1 VFRRAQILMITI
13 AVVMGVLALVLG
25 ILSSHPLID
34 PDGFLG
40 PGWLRLPLLL
50 ALAFGLDLVPRTL
63 WLSRLRPARM
73 RAVWQARVR
82 EHWTRPRMAL
92 VVIGLLTFYVT
103 YVSYRNL
110 KSQVPFVEGKNHTF
124 DFELNIIDRA
134 LFLGHYPGPVLHG
147 LLGTSISAE
156 VLSTVYLWF
165 LPLVPLCLTGWLIW
179 AKDLAH
185 GYWFAASQCIAWTL
199 GTVSYYALPTIG
211 PGLNYPFRYQS
222 VENTGAIRLM
232 ASIQWTRQTFLN
244 DASGSLQSVA
254 GFASLHCG
262 ITLLV
267 TLMVQY
273 TIRNRWIKIFFWVN
287 FCLTVVSTLYFGWH
301 YVSDDVAGI
310 AIALVSF
317 YVGGW
322 ASNQTFVRH
331 RVVAEELRDE
341 VTTV

>member
-1 VFRRAQILMITI
+1 VYRRAQLLLVSI
-13 AVVMGVLALVLG
+13 AVAMG
-25 ILSSHPLID
+25 ILAVLTALIFGHPLVD

-40 PGWLRLPLLL
+40 PSWLRLPLLL
-50 ALAFGLDLVPRTL
+50 ALAFGIDLVPRTL
-63 WLSRLRPARM
+63 WVSRLRPSRM
-73 RAVWQARVR
+73 RVVWRARVKQ
-82 EHWTRPRMAL
+82 HWTRPRMAL
-92 VVIGLLTFYVT
+92 VVTGLLGFYVT

-124 DFELNIIDRA
+124 DFELNTIDRA
-134 LFLGHYPGPVLHG
+134 LFLGHFPGPFLHG
-147 LLGTSISAE
+147 LLGTGIAAE

-185 GYWFAASQCIAWTL
+185 GYWFATSQCIAWTL
-199 GTVSYYALPTIG
+199 GTISYYALPTIG
-211 PGLNYPFRYQS
+211 PGLDYPFRYQGLD
-222 VENTGAIRLM
+222 NTGAIRLM
-232 ASIQWTRQTFLN
+232 GSIQWTRQTFLN
-244 DASGSLQSVA
+244 DAAGSLQSVA

-301 YVSDDVAGI
+301 YVADDVAGV

-317 YVGGW
+317 YVGGR

-331 RVVAEELRDE
+331 RAAAPELRAE
-341 VTTV
+341 VTSV

>member
-13 AVVMGVLALVLG
+13 AVVMGVLALVIGLISG
-25 ILSSHPLID
+25 HPPID

-50 ALAFGLDLVPRTL
+50 ALAFGIDLVPRTL
-63 WLSRLRPARM
+63 WMSRFRPRRM
-73 RAVWQARVR
+73 RAVWRARVE
-82 EHWTRPRMAL
+82 EHWTRTRMAL
-92 VVIGLLTFYVT
+92 VITGLLSFYVT

-110 KSQVPFVEGKNHTF
+110 KSQVPFVEGKGHTF

-147 LLGTSISAE
+147 LLGTGIAAE

-179 AKDLAH
+179 SRDLAH

-211 PGLNYPFRYQS
+211 PGLNYPFRYLS

-232 ASIQWTRQTFLN
+232 GNIQWTRQYFLN
-244 DASGSLQSVA
+244 DAAGSLQSVA

-273 TIRNRWIKIFFWVN
+273 TIRNRWIQIFFWVN

-301 YVSDDVAGI
+301 YVADDIAGV

-322 ASNQTFVRH
+322 ASNQSFARH
-331 RVVAEELRDE
+331 RPSEERARE
-341 VTTV
+341 RVTTV